1 MRVGI
6 FGGVFNPPHLGH
18 LICAQEAH
26 RQLAL
31 DVVVLVPVG
40 EAPHRSVE
48 HDPGG
53 EMRFQLCER
62 ATVADD
68 RLDASRLEVDRTG
81 PSYTV
86 ETLRVLRERA
96 PKDERVLVLGADQ
109 ASRLA
114 DWRAPDEVLAL
125 AEIAVV
131 DRGGVAREDVS
142 RAVDRVAPGAGVAYF
157 DMPRVDIS
165 STLVRERVSAGASI
179 RYLVP
184 DPVAAFVE
192 EHDLYRA
199 AAPLAAE

>member
-26 RQLAL
+26 GQLGL

-40 EAPHRSVE
+40 EAPHRTVE
-48 HDPGG
+48 QDPGG

-62 ATVADD
+62 VTGADD
-68 RLDASRLEVDRTG
+68 RLDVSRLEVDRSG

-86 ETLRVLRERA
+86 DTLRVLRERA
-96 PKDERVLVLGADQ
+96 PKDERVLIVGADQ
-109 ASRLA
+109 AAALA
-114 DWRAPDEVLAL
+114 DWRGPKEVLEL
-125 AEIAVV
+125 AEVAVV
-131 DRGGVAREDVS
+131 DRGGLAREDVA
-142 RAVDRVAPGAGVAYF
+142 RAVARVGTGAAPSFF
-157 DMPRVDIS
+157 DMPRIDIS
-165 STLVRERVSAGASI
+165 STLVRERVAAGGPI

-184 DPVAAFVE
+184 DPVAAFVK

-199 AAPLAAE
+199 VAPLAAE